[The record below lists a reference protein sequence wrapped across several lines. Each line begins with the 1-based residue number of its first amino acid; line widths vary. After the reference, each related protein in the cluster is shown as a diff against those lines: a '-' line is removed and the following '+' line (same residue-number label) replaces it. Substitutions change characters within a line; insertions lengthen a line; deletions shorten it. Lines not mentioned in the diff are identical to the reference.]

1 MLKWIV
7 IGVYVLVPIIAWR
20 RTREK
25 PGATKTETR
34 VNKCGNAF
42 LAWGV
47 IGILLASPAA
57 WQLTLLYPDSAWIKH
72 FLEMWLFWAA
82 PLGLG
87 LAVKAGQ
94 AMREKKKAEQAAA
107 STSGPDAP

>member
-20 RTREK
+20 RTAEK

-34 VNKCGNAF
+34 VRKCGNAF

-47 IGILLASPAA
+47 TGIVLASLAA
-57 WQLTLLYPDSAWIKH
+57 WQLTLLYPERAWLIH

-82 PLGLG
+82 PLGMG
-87 LAVKAGQ
+87 LAVKVGQ
-94 AMREKKKAEQAAA
+94 ALREKRKQ
-107 STSGPDAP
+107 TGRP

>member
-1 MLKWIV
+1 VLVWIV
-7 IGVYVLVPIIAWR
+7 IGIYVLVPILAWR

-25 PGATKTETR
+25 PGATITETR
-34 VNKCGNAF
+34 VRKCGNAF

-47 IGILLASPAA
+47 IGIILASLAA
-57 WQLTLLYPDSAWIKH
+57 WQLTTLHPESVWISH

-87 LAVKAGQ
+87 LAVRLGQ
-94 AMREKKKAEQAAA
+94 AMREKKK
-107 STSGPDAP
+107 